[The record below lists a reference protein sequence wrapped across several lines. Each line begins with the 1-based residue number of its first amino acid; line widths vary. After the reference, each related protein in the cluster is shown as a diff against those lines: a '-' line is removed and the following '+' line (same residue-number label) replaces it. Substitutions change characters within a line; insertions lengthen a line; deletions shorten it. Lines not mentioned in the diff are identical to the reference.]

1 MKTNR
6 FALAAVLAAALM
18 TGSAI
23 SAYSQTN
30 PAGGMPANA
39 REMGGYPE
47 DMGPCPGFVPGMH
60 EAGMHGYGMRGLGRG
75 DFTPEQRQKYREI
88 VAEYA
93 KKMEPVKD
101 QMFIKRQELRALE
114 NAASPDIPAVRA
126 AATELLQLRKQLGQ
140 MHEEMTQRLE
150 KEVGAGTPHH
160 PRKDAPAQGNR
171 RHGAAQ

>member
-6 FALAAVLAAALM
+6 IALAAIVAAALM

-23 SAYSQTN
+23 SAYSQPN
-30 PAGGMPANA
+30 PAGGMTANVH
-39 REMGGYPE
+39 EMGGYQE
-47 DMGPCPGFVPGMH
+47 DMGPCPGFGP
-60 EAGMHGYGMRGLGRG
+60 GMHGYGMRGFGRG
-75 DFTPEQRQKYREI
+75 DLTPEQRQKYHDI

-140 MHEEMTQRLE
+140 MHEDMTQSLE
-150 KEVGAGTPHH
+150 KEVGPGTAPH
-160 PRKDAPAQGNR
+160 PRKGGPAQGKR
-171 RHGAAQ
+171 PHGAAQ